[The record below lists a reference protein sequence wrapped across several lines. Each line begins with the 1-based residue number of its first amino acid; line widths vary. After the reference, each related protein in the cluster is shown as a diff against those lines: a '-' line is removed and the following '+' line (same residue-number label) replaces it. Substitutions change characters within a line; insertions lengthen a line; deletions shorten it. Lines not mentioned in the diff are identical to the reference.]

1 MSRIVQQRRVPKGI
15 ATALAAAMLVLTG
28 CSGAAPGA
36 GSPSPTASAHALP
49 AAPALQKALEDARAA
64 IGFPGAIARVIT
76 PDGTWTGSTGTASGA
91 GSAAPAA
98 DDHTRIGSLTKTM
111 TATILLQLVGEKKVS
126 LDDPISQYVPGLPNG
141 DATLRQ
147 VADMTSGI
155 PSYTLDPQ
163 ITQTYLDDPSRPWTP
178 AELLDGVRTLPAS
191 FPTGTGW
198 QYSNSN
204 YIALGQMIEKVT
216 GEPLATVFQKRI
228 FDPLGMTQSSYP
240 SGTALPA
247 PSLSGVTAQGAT
259 GSTTRDATH
268 FTPTFA
274 GAAGQV
280 VSTMD
285 DMTRWAHALFTGD
298 GVLTPA
304 METVRRDSILTSPA
318 PNNDTSGYGI
328 GIGRRDGWWGHDGD
342 IPGYTTTVFHNDAHD
357 VTVIVLVGS
366 DIEGPGSSKAP
377 APDVFAR
384 LVVALGP

>member
-1 MSRIVQQRRVPKGI
+1 MSRIARGRR
-15 ATALAAAMLVLTG
+15 TTRLMALALAGAVLALTG
-28 CSGAAPGA
+28 CTGGSPA
-36 GSPSPTASAHALP
+36 GTPSPTASAHALP
-49 AAPALQKALEDARAA
+49 AAPALQKALDDARTA

-76 PDGTWTGSTGTASGA
+76 PDGTWTGTTGTTAA
-91 GSAAPAA
+91 GGSVTPTPT
-98 DDHTRIGSLTKTM
+98 DHTRIGSLTKTM

-126 LDDPISQYVPGLPNG
+126 LDDPISDYVPGLPNG

-178 AELLDGVRTLPAS
+178 TELLDGVKTLPAS

-204 YIALGQMIEKVT
+204 YVALGQMIEKVT
-216 GEPLATVFQKRI
+216 GEPLATVFQERI
-228 FDPLGMTQSSYP
+228 FGPLGMTQSSYP
-240 SGTALPA
+240 SDATLPE
-247 PSLSGVTAQGAT
+247 PYLSGVTMQGAT
-259 GSTTRDATH
+259 GSAPRDATH

-280 VSTMD
+280 VSTLD

-304 METVRRDSILTSPA
+304 MEKLRRESILTSPA
-318 PNNDTSGYGI
+318 PNDATSGYGF

-342 IPGYTTTVFHNDAHD
+342 IPGYTTSVFHDDASD

-384 LVVALGP
+384 LVAALGS

>member
-1 MSRIVQQRRVPKGI
+1 M
-15 ATALAAAMLVLTG
+15 
-28 CSGAAPGA
+28 
-36 GSPSPTASAHALP
+36 
-49 AAPALQKALEDARAA
+49 
-64 IGFPGAIARVIT
+64 IT
-76 PDGTWTGSTGTASGA
+76 PDGTWTGTTGTAEAG
-91 GSAAPAA
+91 GSAPPAPA
-98 DDHTRIGSLTKTM
+98 DHTRIGSLTKTM
-111 TATILLQLVGEKKVS
+111 TATILLQLVGEEKVS
-126 LDDPISQYVPGLPNG
+126 LDDPISDYVPGLPNG

-191 FPTGTGW
+191 FPIGTGW

-204 YIALGQMIEKVT
+204 YVALGQVIEKVT
-216 GEPLATVFQKRI
+216 GQPLATVFQQRI
-228 FDPLGMTQSSYP
+228 FGPLGMTESSYP
-240 SGTALPA
+240 SDAALPEPYLA
-247 PSLSGVTAQGAT
+247 GVTMQGAI
-259 GSTTRDATH
+259 GSSPRDATH

-280 VSTMD
+280 VSTLD
-285 DMTRWAHALFTGD
+285 DMTLWAHALFTGD

-304 METVRRDSILTSPA
+304 MEKLRRESILTSPA
-318 PNNDTSGYGI
+318 PNDATSGYGF

-342 IPGYTTTVFHNDAHD
+342 IPGYTTSVFHDDASD

-366 DIEGPGSSKAP
+366 DIEGPGSSEAP

-384 LVVALGP
+384 LVTALGS

>member
-1 MSRIVQQRRVPKGI
+1 MSRIAHPRRASRVI
-15 ATALAAAMLVLTG
+15 AAALAGVVLVLAG
-28 CSGAAPGA
+28 CSGAPSGT
-36 GSPSPTASAHALP
+36 GSPSATGSTAPPAEAATLQRALD
-49 AAPALQKALEDARAA
+49 DARTA

-76 PDGTWTGSTGTASGA
+76 PDGTWTGSTGTARTG
-91 GSAAPAA
+91 GSAAPTPS
-98 DDHTRIGSLTKTM
+98 DHTRIGSLTKTM

-126 LDDPISQYVPGLPNG
+126 LDDPISRYVPGLPNG

-147 VADMTSGI
+147 LADMTSGI

-163 ITQTYLDDPSRPWTP
+163 ITQTYLDDPSKPWTP

-204 YIALGQMIEKVT
+204 YIALGAVIEKVT
-216 GEPLATVFQKRI
+216 GESLADVFQHRI
-228 FDPLGMTQSSYP
+228 FDPLGMASSSYP
-240 SGTALPA
+240 SDAVLPE
-247 PSLSGVTAQGAT
+247 PYLSGTTLQGAT
-259 GSTTRDATH
+259 GSTPRDATH

-274 GAAGQV
+274 GSAGQV
-280 VSTMD
+280 ISTLD

-304 METVRRDSILTSPA
+304 MEKVRRDSILTAPA
-318 PNNDTSGYGI
+318 PNNATSGYGI

-342 IPGYTTTVFHNDAHD
+342 IPGYTTSVFHDDARD

-366 DIEGPGSSKAP
+366 DIEGPGATVAP

-384 LVVALGP
+384 LVAALGP